1 LEPVNIH
8 DLIGLIKEIPWIFW
22 LLVAGG
28 LGSWVQHS
36 WERRR
41 GVRRERAAESWPVAE
56 GLVQSIGLKPH
67 DLRGGHPSSYDVA
80 FEYSYS
86 VHEGGETGY
95 YSGNFSRTLPEEAAA
110 WEWLRT
116 LKDKRIRVHV
126 QPGRPKVSAVLA
138 ADLDAQFP
146 LLQPFNREGS
156 LPAASAAAKLPAELR
171 GPTEI
176 AAWMTA
182 LGFCLALVDHLY
194 RLLAGRGLHP
204 RLVIVLWIG
213 FLAVGV
219 PFGLWYQSKGGES
232 FFGKPKEWA
241 KVPQWLRISTY
252 ALNLYVGSFWLI
264 NLVLSSGVFHAH
276 WDVHRLEPMWNGA
289 LLATLY
295 GDAAAI
301 LYSKMESFEDPY
313 DLSAQG
319 LRPR

>member
-1 LEPVNIH
+1 MH
-8 DLIGLIKEIPWIFW
+8 DLIGLTKEIPWYLW
-22 LLVAGG
+22 LFLAPG
-28 LGSWVQHS
+28 LWYLLKYAFEEWTSL
-36 WERRR
+36 RR
-41 GVRRERAAESWPVAE
+41 GRAAESWPIVE
-56 GLVQSIGLKPH
+56 GMVQTIDVNPDKPK
-67 DLRGGHPSSYDVA
+67 GGPPSGYDAA

-86 VHEGGETGY
+86 VHEDGETEY
-95 YSGNFSRTLPEEAAA
+95 YSGGFSRILPEEGAARD
-110 WEWLRT
+110 WLLT

-146 LLQPFNREGS
+146 LPQPFKQEEGGLS
-156 LPAASAAAKLPAELR
+156 GASASAKLPTELR
-171 GPTEI
+171 GPTEV
-176 AAWMTA
+176 AAWVTA
-182 LGFCLALVDHLY
+182 FGFCLALVDHLY
-194 RLLAGRGLHP
+194 RLLAGRGLYP
-204 RLVIVLWIG
+204 RLAIVLWIG
-213 FLAVGV
+213 SLVLIL

-232 FFGKPKEWA
+232 LFGKAKEWA

-289 LLATLY
+289 ALATLY

-301 LYSKMESFEDPY
+301 LYSKLESFEDPY

-319 LRPR
+319 LGLR